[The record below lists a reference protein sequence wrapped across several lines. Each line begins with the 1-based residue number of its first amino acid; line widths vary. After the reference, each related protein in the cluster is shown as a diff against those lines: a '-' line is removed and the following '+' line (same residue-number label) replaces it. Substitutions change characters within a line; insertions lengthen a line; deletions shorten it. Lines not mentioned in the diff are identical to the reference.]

1 MTVFISLSVTFG
13 TFGDLP
19 LLTLNTVGFVIIL
32 MKTLKVRIEPN
43 SSQREVIDHMID
55 ANRLV
60 YNGLLVA
67 CKQVFAKERK
77 LPSVFDLNKVATWMR
92 HKSPYVEDSYSTTLN
107 ETAKRVHNACKKT
120 LDVHRIKHE
129 ELILDPF
136 LWKLCED
143 HFPRFK
149 PKGQFNSF
157 TYPTASD
164 YSVEYVKKNGKKKR
178 ILKLGKVPGL
188 LRCYNQDTI
197 IEGKLKTCT
206 IKRKNLGSHF
216 EYYAFIVIE
225 DEPKQY
231 PESTKGPV
239 GVDIGVSNIAALSDG
254 TVFPNDRIFAK
265 MKKRLAKLQR
275 QLSRALFGSDK
286 YRKLQTGI
294 NHLYEKIQN
303 HRKNNTETISAYIVK
318 NHDII
323 GMEDLSVRA
332 LRKKAKTHTMANG
345 YNDASLGTLVRR
357 IKDKASSA
365 GRIVI
370 LVDPKDT
377 SQLCSQCGS
386 IVKKDLGTRVH
397 SCPFCGFTAD
407 RDVNAAKNI
416 LRRALAKIR
425 GMDRPSRSPQ
435 LRDRIARHHSVYR
448 HRI

>member
-1 MTVFISLSVTFG
+1 ML
-13 TFGDLP
+13 
-19 LLTLNTVGFVIIL
+19 
-32 MKTLKVRIEPN
+32 R
-43 SSQREVIDHMID
+43 
-55 ANRLV
+55 
-60 YNGLLVA
+60 
-67 CKQVFAKERK
+67 
-77 LPSVFDLNKVATWMR
+77 
-92 HKSPYVEDSYSTTLN
+92 
-107 ETAKRVHNACKKT
+107 
-120 LDVHRIKHE
+120 
-129 ELILDPF
+129 
-136 LWKLCED
+136 
-143 HFPRFK
+143 
-149 PKGQFNSF
+149 
-157 TYPTASD
+157 
-164 YSVEYVKKNGKKKR
+164 
-178 ILKLGKVPGL
+178 LGKVPGL
-188 LRCYNQDTI
+188 LRCYNQDTV
-197 IEGKLKTCT
+197 IEGEIKTCT
-206 IKRKNLGSHF
+206 VKRKNLGSHF
-216 EYYAFIVIE
+216 EYYACLVIE

-239 GVDIGVSNIAALSDG
+239 GVDIGISNIAALSDG
-254 TVFPNDRIFAK
+254 TVFPNDRIFSK

-275 QLSRALFGSDK
+275 RLSRALFGSDK

-386 IVKKDLGTRVH
+386 IVKKDLGVRVH

-416 LRRALAKIR
+416 LRRALAKIS

>member
-1 MTVFISLSVTFG
+1 
-13 TFGDLP
+13 
-19 LLTLNTVGFVIIL
+19 

-43 SSQREVIDHMID
+43 SSQREVINHMID

-77 LPSVFDLNKVATWMR
+77 LPSVFDLNKVATRMR
-92 HKSPYVEDSYSTTLN
+92 HNSPYVAEAYSLTLN
-107 ETAKRVHNACKKT
+107 ETAKRVHNAFKKT
-120 LDVHRIKHE
+120 LGTHKKE
-129 ELILDPF
+129 FGELLLETYEF
-136 LWKLCED
+136 VMAGD

-157 TYPTASD
+157 TYPTARD
-164 YSVEYVKKNGKKKR
+164 YSVEYVNKNGKKR
-178 ILKLGKVPGL
+178 RMLRLGKVPGL

-216 EYYAFIVIE
+216 EYYACIVIE

-231 PESTKGPV
+231 TESTKGPV
-239 GVDIGVSNIAALSDG
+239 GVDIGISNIAALSDG

-275 QLSRALFGSDK
+275 QLSRALFGSEHYK
-286 YRKLQTGI
+286 KLLTGI
-294 NHLYEKIQN
+294 NHIYEKLQN
-303 HRKNNTETISAYIVK
+303 HRKNNTENISAYIVK

-323 GMEDLSVRA
+323 GMEDLSVRG
-332 LRKKAKTHTMANG
+332 LRKISKTRTMTNG
-345 YNDASLGTLVRR
+345 YNDPSLGTLVRR

-386 IVKKDLGTRVH
+386 IVKKDLWTRVH

-416 LRRALAKIR
+416 LRRALAKIS

-435 LRDRIARHHSVYR
+435 LRDRIARHLSVYR
-448 HRI
+448 HRV

>member
-1 MTVFISLSVTFG
+1 
-13 TFGDLP
+13 
-19 LLTLNTVGFVIIL
+19 

-43 SSQREVIDHMID
+43 SAQRKVIDHMID

-67 CKQVFAKERK
+67 CKQVFGKERK
-77 LPSVFDLNKVATWMR
+77 LLSVFDLNKVATRMR
-92 HKSPYVEDSYSTTLN
+92 HNSPYVAEAYSLTLN
-107 ETAKRVHNACKKT
+107 ETAKRVHNALKKT
-120 LDVHRIKHE
+120 LGTHKKE
-129 ELILDPF
+129 FGELLLETYEF
-136 LWKLCED
+136 VMAGD

-157 TYPTASD
+157 TYPTARD
-164 YSVEYVKKNGKKKR
+164 YSIEYVNKNGKKR
-178 ILKLGKVPGL
+178 RMLRLGKVPGL
-188 LRCYNQDTI
+188 LRCYNQDTV

-216 EYYAFIVIE
+216 EYYAVIVID

-239 GVDIGVSNIAALSDG
+239 GVDIGISNIAALSDG

-275 QLSRALFGSDK
+275 QLSRALFGSEK
-286 YRKLQTGI
+286 YRKLLTGI
-294 NHLYEKIQN
+294 NHLYEKINN
-303 HRKNNTETISAYIVK
+303 HRKNNTENISAYIVK

-323 GMEDLSVRA
+323 GMEDLSVMA
-332 LRKKAKTHTMANG
+332 LRKKSKTRTMTNG

-386 IVKKDLGTRVH
+386 IVKKDLGVRVH

-407 RDVNAAKNI
+407 RDVNGAKNI
-416 LRRALAKIR
+416 LRRTLAKIS
-425 GMDRPSRSPQ
+425 GMDRPSRSP
-435 LRDRIARHHSVYR
+435 S
-448 HRI
+448 

>member
-1 MTVFISLSVTFG
+1 
-13 TFGDLP
+13 
-19 LLTLNTVGFVIIL
+19 

-43 SSQREVIDHMID
+43 SAQRKVIDHMID

-60 YNGLLVA
+60 YNGLVVA

-77 LPSVFDLNKVATWMR
+77 LPSVFDLNKVATRMR
-92 HKSPYVEDSYSTTLN
+92 HNSPYVAEAYSTTLN
-107 ETAKRVHNACKKT
+107 ETAKRVHNAFMKT
-120 LDVHRIKHE
+120 LGTHKKE
-129 ELILDPF
+129 FGELLF
-136 LWKLCED
+136 ETYEFVMAGD

-157 TYPTASD
+157 TYPTTRD

-178 ILKLGKVPGL
+178 MLRLGKVPGL

-197 IEGKLKTCT
+197 IEGKLRTCT
-206 IKRKNLGSHF
+206 VKRKNLGSHF
-216 EYYAFIVIE
+216 EYYACLVIE

-254 TVFPNDRIFAK
+254 TVFKNDRIFAK
-265 MKKRLAKLQR
+265 MKKRLTKLQR

-294 NHLYEKIQN
+294 NHLYEKINN
-303 HRKNNTETISAYIVK
+303 HRKNNTENISSYIVK
-318 NHDII
+318 NYDVI

-435 LRDRIARHHSVYR
+435 LRDRIARHPSVHR
-448 HRI
+448 HRV

>member
-1 MTVFISLSVTFG
+1 
-13 TFGDLP
+13 
-19 LLTLNTVGFVIIL
+19 

-43 SSQREVIDHMID
+43 SSQRKVIDHMID

-60 YNGLLVA
+60 YNGLVVA
-67 CKQVFAKERK
+67 CKQVFAKERE
-77 LPSVFDLNKVATWMR
+77 LPSVFDLNKVATRMR
-92 HKSPYVEDSYSTTLN
+92 HNSPYVAEAYSTTLN
-107 ETAKRVHNACKKT
+107 ETAKRVHNAFNKT
-120 LDVHRIKHE
+120 LGTHKKE
-129 ELILDPF
+129 FGELL
-136 LWKLCED
+136 LETCEFVMAGD

-157 TYPTASD
+157 IYPTTRD

-178 ILKLGKVPGL
+178 MLRLGKVPGL
-188 LRCYNQDTI
+188 LRCYNQDTV
-197 IEGKLKTCT
+197 IEGEIKTCT
-206 IKRKNLGSHF
+206 VKRKNLGSHF
-216 EYYAFIVIE
+216 EYYACIVIE

-239 GVDIGVSNIAALSDG
+239 GVDIGISNIAALSDG
-254 TVFPNDRIFAK
+254 TVFHNDRIFAK

-275 QLSRALFGSDK
+275 QLSRALFGSEK
-286 YRKLQTGI
+286 YRKLLTGI

-303 HRKNNTETISAYIVK
+303 HRKNNTEKISAYIVK

-323 GMEDLSVRA
+323 GMEDLSVMA
-332 LRKKAKTHTMANG
+332 LRKKSKTRTMTNG

-386 IVKKDLGTRVH
+386 IVKKDLGIRVH

-407 RDVNAAKNI
+407 RDVNGAKNI
-416 LRRALAKIR
+416 LRRTLAKIR
-425 GMDRPSRSPQ
+425 GMDRPSRSP
-435 LRDRIARHHSVYR
+435 S
-448 HRI
+448 